1 MKNSEKE
8 EKGPMLLSVKEVAKM
23 LGIGERTVWAW
34 AAEGRVPEPLQLG
47 RLKRWRLEEIKQ
59 WIAAGCPV
67 RK

>member
-1 MKNSEKE
+1 LKNSEKE